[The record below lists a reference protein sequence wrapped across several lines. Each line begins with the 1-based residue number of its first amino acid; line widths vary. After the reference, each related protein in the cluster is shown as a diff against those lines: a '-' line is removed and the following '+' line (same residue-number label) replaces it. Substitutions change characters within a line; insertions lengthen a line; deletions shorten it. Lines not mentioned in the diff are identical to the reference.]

1 MKDYKYFEDAFP
13 VFSNKV
19 VSLVY
24 ICQVLK
30 DHCART

>member
-1 MKDYKYFEDAFP
+1 MKDYKYFEDAIP
-13 VFSNKV
+13 VCNNKI

-24 ICQVLK
+24 ICQILI